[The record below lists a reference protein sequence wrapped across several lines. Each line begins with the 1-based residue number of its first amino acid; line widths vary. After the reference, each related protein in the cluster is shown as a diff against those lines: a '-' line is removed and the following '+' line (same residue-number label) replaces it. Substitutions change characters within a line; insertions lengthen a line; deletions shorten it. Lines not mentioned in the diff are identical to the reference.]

1 MNKPTK
7 IWGRMLWLTV
17 VAVVVVYLAVLAI
30 VYFAQPRMLYFPT
43 RTIQTTPTHIGLA
56 YEEVDFAAADGI
68 KLHGWFIPSDSA
80 RATLLFCHGNAGN
93 ISDRLASIEQF
104 HRLRLD
110 VFAFDY
116 RGYGKSE
123 GAPNETG
130 TYRDVEAAWQYL
142 TEQKRIPADR
152 IVVFG
157 RSLGGAVAIW
167 LAAHHQPG
175 GLIVESSFTSIPD
188 IAAKHYP
195 FLPVRWLSRFRYDSK
210 SRIRQVTAPVLII
223 HSPDDDLV
231 PFSHGQAL
239 FAAANEPKEFLHL
252 SGSHNEGFLINSD
265 SYDKALTEFIAKYI
279 K

>member
-1 MNKPTK
+1 MV
-7 IWGRMLWLTV
+7 WLIV
-17 VAVVVVYLAVLAI
+17 VAVVVIYLGMLTVVYI
-30 VYFAQPRMLYFPT
+30 AQPRMLYFPT
-43 RTIQTTPTHIGLA
+43 RAIHTTPTQIGLA
-56 YEEVDFAAADGI
+56 YEEVDFGAVDGI
-68 KLHGWFIPSDSA
+68 RLHGWFVPSDSA

-116 RGYGKSE
+116 RGYGRSE
-123 GAPNETG
+123 GTPNEAG
-130 TYRDVEAAWQYL
+130 TYRDVEAAWEYL
-142 TEQKRIPADR
+142 TERKRIPADR
-152 IVVFG
+152 IIVFG
-157 RSLGGAVAIW
+157 RSLGGALAIW
-167 LAAHHQPG
+167 LAAHHRVG

-195 FLPVRWLSRFRYDSK
+195 FLPVRWLSRFRYDSR
-210 SRIRQVTAPVLII
+210 SRIGQVTAPVLII

-231 PFSHGQAL
+231 PFSHGEEL
-239 FAAANEPKEFLHL
+239 FAAANEPKEFLRL

-265 SYDKALTEFIAKYI
+265 SYDKALTEFIAKHV